1 MNTPHDS
8 TIEDTALA
16 EAQPANAQGPALLR
30 GWLEAAA
37 RAHPDKP
44 YLVSVEDGR
53 AISYRALARLAA
65 RIAGHLASRRI
76 GPNDRVVLLAN
87 NSLEHLAAYV
97 GVLYAGAT
105 ICTVHLEMN
114 RTYLDALLPA
124 LAPRLVLFEEGLD
137 LDALIARTGG
147 EWRPLGRWAE
157 DGGEGFFADLA
168 APAPAA
174 PALPADAD
182 ACRND
187 AVIFFT
193 SGTSARPKGVMLT
206 YRELLPNSA
215 ATAEAFGL
223 GPEDRVYDYRSFN
236 WASAQM
242 LSALGTLSVGATL
255 LLGRKF
261 SRSRFF
267 ADIAT
272 HKATVATGNPTVLN
286 MLLQGD
292 DTATGKDVPHLR
304 FVTSSSAP
312 LTVEEWRR
320 FEERFGIPV
329 AQGYGSSETGWIA
342 GCTDRTKRYGSV
354 GKPLPYL
361 RAAVVD
367 RDGKAL
373 PAGEIGHVQV
383 GAYPDNEFRYIGE
396 DGVIRVNAVGRV
408 LTGDMGFLDADGY
421 LHLTGREKDL
431 IIRGGVNIS
440 PLEID
445 AVLMRHADIAEAVAV
460 GVPDRIYG
468 EEVVASVVL
477 RAGAALTADAI
488 LAHCAQ
494 HLPTFKT
501 PKRVAIVATLPKTER
516 GKLDRKAVAAAWRE
530 SA

>member
-1 MNTPHDS
+1 MTTD
-8 TIEDTALA
+8 LA
-16 EAQPANAQGPALLR
+16 EAEATAAERGPALLR
-30 GWLEAAA
+30 GWLATAT

-44 YLVSVEDGR
+44 YLVAVEDGR
-53 AISYRALARLAA
+53 AISYGALARLAG
-65 RIAGHLASRRI
+65 RIASHLAARAI

-97 GVLYAGAT
+97 GVLSAGAT
-105 ICTVHLEMN
+105 VCTVHLEMN
-114 RTYLDALLPA
+114 RAYLDALLPA
-124 LAPRLVLFEEGLD
+124 LAPRLVLFEDGLD
-137 LDALIARTGG
+137 LTTLMARTGG

-157 DGGEGFFADLA
+157 SGGEGFFADLA
-168 APAPAA
+168 APAPAP
-174 PALPADAD
+174 PALPADAL

-193 SGTSARPKGVMLT
+193 SGTSARPKGVILT

-215 ATAEAFGL
+215 ATAQAFGL
-223 GPEDRVYDYRSFN
+223 GPQDRIYDYRSFN

-267 ADIAT
+267 ADIAA

-292 DTATGKDVPHLR
+292 DAVTGQDIPHLR
-304 FVTSSSAP
+304 FITSSSAP

-320 FEERFGIPV
+320 FEDRFQIPV

-354 GKPLPYL
+354 GKPLAYL
-361 RAAVVD
+361 CAAIVD
-367 RDGKAL
+367 RDGHKL
-373 PAGEIGHVQV
+373 PRGEIGHVEV
-383 GAYPDNEFRYIGE
+383 GGYPDSAFRYIGE

-445 AVLMRHADIAEAVAV
+445 AVLMRLADIAEAATV
-460 GVPDRIYG
+460 GMPDRIYG
-468 EEVVASVVL
+468 EEVVSSVVL
-477 RAGAALTADAI
+477 KPGSALTADAI
-488 LAHCAQ
+488 VAHCAQ
-494 HLPTFKT
+494 HLPAFKA
-501 PKRVAIVATLPKTER
+501 PKRVALVASLPKTER
-516 GKLDRKAVAAAWRE
+516 GKLDRKAVAAQWRA
-530 SA
+530 SQS

>member
-1 MNTPHDS
+1 MAAAPDTKLDDVALGAPHVSTP
-8 TIEDTALA
+8 ER
-16 EAQPANAQGPALLR
+16 GPALLR
-30 GWLEAAA
+30 GWIAAAA
-37 RAHPDKP
+37 RAFPEKP

-53 AISYRALARLAA
+53 TISYRALAETAGRVGAHLAA
-65 RIAGHLASRRI
+65 RGI

-97 GVLYAGAT
+97 GVLAAGAT

-114 RTYLDALLPA
+114 RAHLEALLPA
-124 LAPRLVLFEEGLD
+124 LAPRLVLYEEGIELE
-137 LDALIARTGG
+137 ALIARTGG
-147 EWRPLGRWAE
+147 EWRPLGRWSEA
-157 DGGEGFFADLA
+157 GGEGFFADLA
-168 APAPAA
+168 RASPLAAPAA
-174 PALPADAD
+174 PADAD
-182 ACRND
+182 RRD

-193 SGTSARPKGVMLT
+193 SGTSARPKGVVLT
-206 YRELLPNSA
+206 YRELLPNA
-215 ATAEAFGL
+215 AAVAGAFGL
-223 GPEDRVYDYRSFN
+223 GAEDRIYDYRSFN

-267 ADIAT
+267 ADIAKY
-272 HKATVATGNPTVLN
+272 KATVATGNPTVLN
-286 MLLQGD
+286 MLLSGE
-292 DTATGKDVPHLR
+292 DTVRGSNIPHLR
-304 FVTSSSAP
+304 FITSSSAP

-354 GKPLPYL
+354 GKPLAYL
-361 RAAVVD
+361 RAAIVD
-367 RDGKAL
+367 RDGRKL
-373 PAGEIGHVQV
+373 PAGEIGHVEV
-383 GAYPDNEFRYIGE
+383 GGYEDGAFRYIGE
-396 DGVIRVNAVGRV
+396 DGVIRINAVGRV
-408 LTGDMGFLDADGY
+408 LTGDMGFLDEDGY

-445 AVLMRHADIAEAVAV
+445 AVLLRLPEVSEAATV
-460 GVPDRIYG
+460 GVPDKIYG

-477 RAGAALTADAI
+477 KPGATLSVETI
-488 LAHCAQ
+488 LAHCAE
-494 HLPTFKT
+494 HLPAFKT
-501 PKRVAIVATLPKTER
+501 PKRVALSTSLPKTDR
-516 GKLDRKAVAAAWRE
+516 GKLDRKAVAAQWR

>member
-1 MNTPHDS
+1 MTAPPDSKLEHAALDTPR
-8 TIEDTALA
+8 A
-16 EAQPANAQGPALLR
+16 PAQGPALLR
-30 GWLEAAA
+30 GWLAAAA
-37 RAHPDKP
+37 RAFPDKA
-44 YLVSVEDGR
+44 YLVAVEDGR
-53 AISYRALARLAA
+53 AISYAALARLAA
-65 RIAGHLASRRI
+65 RISGHLAARGI
-76 GPNDRVVLLAN
+76 GPNDRVVLLAD

-97 GVLYAGAT
+97 GVLHSGAT

-114 RTYLDALLPA
+114 RAYLDALLPA
-124 LAPRLVLFEEGLD
+124 LAPRLVLFDDGLD
-137 LDALIARTGG
+137 LTALIARTGG
-147 EWRPLGRWAE
+147 EWRPLGRWSE

-168 APAPAA
+168 GAPAA
-174 PALPADAD
+174 ASALPGDAE
-182 ACRND
+182 ACRSD

-193 SGTSARPKGVMLT
+193 SGTSARPKGVILT

-215 ATAEAFGL
+215 ATAQAFGL
-223 GPEDRVYDYRSFN
+223 GPEDRIYDYRSFN

-267 ADIAT
+267 ADIAKY
-272 HKATVATGNPTVLN
+272 KATLATGNPTVLS
-286 MLLQGD
+286 MLLQGND
-292 DTATGKDVPHLR
+292 EVRSADLPHLR
-304 FVTSSSAP
+304 FITSSSAP

-361 RAAVVD
+361 EAAIVD
-367 RDGKAL
+367 RAGNKL
-373 PAGEIGHVQV
+373 PVGEIGHVQV
-383 GAYPDNEFRYIGE
+383 GAYPDSAFRYIGE
-396 DGVIRVNAVGRV
+396 DGVVRVNAVGRV

-445 AVLMRHADIAEAVAV
+445 AVLMRLADIAEAAAV
-460 GVPDRIYG
+460 GMPDRIYG

-477 RAGAALTADAI
+477 KSGSGLTADAI
-488 LAHCAQ
+488 LAHCAR
-494 HLPTFKT
+494 HLPAFKA
-501 PKRVAIVATLPKTER
+501 PKRIALVASLPKTER

-530 SA
+530 GA